1 MKRLN
6 YVLHL
11 IGLMALN
18 AAVNA
23 RNGIII
29 PSDFYKDYKN
39 KSAYPVYEIYASFGY
54 FDAAGSSLKSM
65 NLAWGVFT
73 TDITDGLAKIRMGIV
88 WNFAYESFTKDTGA
102 TKDGVVTGNIGSID
116 PEFRMYTNFGSF
128 PLNMFGGIGAPIPLY
143 SKFESSLS
151 KPYTPKET
159 TLGFLRFGFAYSV
172 TDSIPLTINYKIF
185 GASASAVRPSGIFEF
200 GISIK
205 Y

>member
-6 YVLHL
+6 YVLLL
-11 IGLMALN
+11 ISLMAFN
-18 AAVNA
+18 SAVNA

-39 KSAYPVYEIYASFGY
+39 RSGYPVYEIYASFGY
-54 FDAAGSSLKSM
+54 FDAASSSLKSV

-73 TDITDGLAKIRMGIV
+73 TDVTDGLKRIRMGIV

-102 TKDGVVTGNIGSID
+102 RNDGLVTGNVGSID
-116 PEFRMYTNFGSF
+116 PEFRIYTNFGSF

-151 KPYTPKET
+151 KTYTPRET
-159 TLGFLRFGFAYSV
+159 TLAFMRFGIAYSL
-172 TDSIPLTINYKIF
+172 TDSIPLTITYKIF
-185 GASASAVRPSGIFEF
+185 GASAAALRPNGIFEF
-200 GISIK
+200 GISFK